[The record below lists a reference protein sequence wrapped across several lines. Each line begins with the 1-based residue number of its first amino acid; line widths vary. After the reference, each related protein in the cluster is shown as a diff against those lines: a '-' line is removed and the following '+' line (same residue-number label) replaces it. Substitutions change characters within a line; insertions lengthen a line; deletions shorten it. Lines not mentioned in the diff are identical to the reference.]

1 MRTFHRNA
9 PIIIGAGALVLLL
22 ISPAPPSPH
31 AEEQVRLAGVEG
43 GVSAAP
49 KPTLAELRAKLDES
63 DRALAVKALG
73 LALNELGDG
82 ATLVWR
88 RPERGLVGKIK
99 PNAAFRDDEGR
110 VCRHVNSAITL
121 GNYAKQADGVACR
134 EVDGEWSLDG

>member
-1 MRTFHRNA
+1 M
-9 PIIIGAGALVLLL
+9 
-22 ISPAPPSPH
+22 
-31 AEEQVRLAGVEG
+31 
-43 GVSAAP
+43 P

-110 VCRHVNSAITL
+110 VCRHVNYAITL
-121 GNYAKQADGVACR
+121 GDYAKQADGVACR